1 MSLIQNSFSK
11 PDQNYSEDNIKKK
24 NSQLQRKNQII
35 FNNNIDHD
43 WVIIDDNDLILEE
56 LKQINKNYNKVKKKY
71 NETKREYQ
79 QVMNMSKEQLK
90 LAQEKI
96 NNQKK
101 IINNIKYKL
110 AKYDAMNKLK
120 LRFDKIITLVIKN
133 KRLETLYKI
142 NSVWNN
148 IITQAIKKDKLSK
161 QYVENVWI
169 TLYNKKYQTLDNK
182 LINICSGNE
191 ENNIELYKIIS
202 ELNIFNLDNAIRFI
216 YKL

>member
-1 MSLIQNSFSK
+1 M
-11 PDQNYSEDNIKKK
+11 
-24 NSQLQRKNQII
+24 
-35 FNNNIDHD
+35 
-43 WVIIDDNDLILEE
+43 
-56 LKQINKNYNKVKKKY
+56 KQINKNYNKVKKKY

-202 ELNIFNLDNAIRFI
+202 
-216 YKL
+216 